1 MKYFGLTLQKQ
12 WLLSC
17 AFVALCTCTLF
28 AQTITRTQIHY
39 NAIPFTTYTF
49 TASSANVQ
57 SNVNCPSAGGNVNTP
72 SWVTAGPHTVGMA
85 YCWGGFSSL
94 NSFTSGLVNG
104 KSAGDDDC
112 TTNGD
117 CCESCALGVDCSGF
131 VSHAWGL
138 STKYSTTTLPNIS
151 TAYSSAS
158 QVKQGDIFN
167 LSGSH
172 VRLVDTN
179 YANGSF
185 LLMESSAVDW
195 KVSYRSYTTS
205 QLTSYTPRWYVN
217 VDTAGAVVCRSKYAS
232 MPYSTSFENAWLS
245 DSCNSGAQRI
255 PDKYW
260 KSNIGTGGSGNDYW
274 HRDDYAGSDWT
285 TLTNG
290 QYTPAASNGSYSA
303 RFRNYNST
311 AATTG
316 MLDLYIDLSAAGSKT
331 IQFDYMHNESSPS
344 PFSFTIMLS
353 TDGGSTFPTT
363 LSTITTAYTTAWT
376 TNSFTTS
383 ATSATSVI
391 RFMVTDKGVKDVGI
405 DNLNVHTTS
414 TTDILALNN
423 NAVMELYP
431 NPSDGTM
438 LNGML
443 PKCETKTIEVTV
455 FDMVGREVLTKQVSM
470 DGDNFTLNFDEN
482 KLPTG
487 VYLFVATA
495 GTKQFRKKIVVN

>member
-1 MKYFGLTLQKQ
+1 MKHFDLKIQKQ
-12 WLLSC
+12 HLLSC
-17 AFVALCTCTLF
+17 TFAILFTCTLF
-28 AQTITRTQIHY
+28 AQSITRTQIHY
-39 NAIPFTTYTF
+39 NGIPFTTYTF
-49 TASSANVQ
+49 TTTSANIQ

-72 SWVTAGPHTVGMA
+72 SWVTVGPHTVGMP

-94 NSFTSGLVNG
+94 SSFTSSLLNG
-104 KSAGDDDC
+104 KAAGDNDC

-167 LSGSH
+167 LAGSH
-172 VRLVDTN
+172 TRLVDTN

-217 VDTAGAVVCRSKYAS
+217 VDTGALVCTNKYAS
-232 MPYSTSFENAWLS
+232 LPYSTSFENVWAF
-245 DSCNSGAQRI
+245 DSCNNGAQRI

-274 HRDDYAGSDWT
+274 HRDDYAGGDWT
-285 TLTNG
+285 SLASG
-290 QYTPAASNGSYSA
+290 QYTPSASSGSYSA
-303 RFRNYNST
+303 RFRNDMST
-311 AATTG
+311 GGTTG
-316 MLDLYIDLSAAGSKT
+316 MLDLHVDLSATGNKT
-331 IQFDYMHNESSPS
+331 IQFDYMHAESSPS
-344 PFSFTIMLS
+344 PFSFNVMLS
-353 TDGGSTFPTT
+353 TDGGSTFSTT
-363 LSTITTAYTTAWT
+363 LSTITTASITAWT
-376 TNSFTTS
+376 TYSITTN
-383 ATSATSVI
+383 ATSATSVL
-391 RFMVTDKGVKDVGI
+391 RFMVDDKGLKDVGI
-405 DNLNVHTTS
+405 DNLSVSLAGTS
-414 TTDILALNN
+414 GILAVNN
-423 NAVMELYP
+423 NALLELYP
-431 NPSDGTM
+431 NPSDGTI
-438 LNGML
+438 LNGVL
-443 PKCETKTIEVTV
+443 PNCETKTIAVTI
-455 FDMVGREVLTKQVSM
+455 FDMVGKVVLTKTVLM
-470 DGDNFTLNFDEN
+470 DRDNFVLNFDEN
-482 KLPTG
+482 KLSTG